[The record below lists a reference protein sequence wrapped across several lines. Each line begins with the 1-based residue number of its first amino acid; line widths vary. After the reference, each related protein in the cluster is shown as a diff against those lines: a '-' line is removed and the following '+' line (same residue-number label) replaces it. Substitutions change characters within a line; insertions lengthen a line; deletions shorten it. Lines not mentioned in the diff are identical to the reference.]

1 MSPKAQLWLEKQIH
15 KSLSRNA
22 QQILLIAL
30 QAAVHNELLA
40 RCTPSSILAN
50 LPRGLR
56 EVAFAYRL
64 DTHSAVLLGQGE
76 ARSYPDPPEPAC
88 GTVDVLSVSEAAV
101 WDYKSGWPLRAA
113 ESLQLQA
120 LALYAAR
127 TFGWLRVTAGHLRI
141 ERDRLYPDA
150 IEFGPVDLAAIHVRV
165 ARIYKRYAQ
174 AALAPGQE
182 VYPGPHCTSCA
193 AAPAC
198 PATTLLIA
206 QVAQALNSE
215 MWRSDKAAATHYE
228 LLDPVRMIR
237 KGHDMRIINIGYW
250 KGLSTADPDGLWKAT
265 QQLFHLVAEVA
276 QLGPQDRRVLDVG
289 CGYGTNS
296 IYCIKHFGPQK
307 MIGLN
312 KCLWAYAV
320 SRRDGRSW
328 LHIEYFSS
336 IQDNALGSYPR
347 WIFKNKLHE
356 LANIDAMLLA
366 ICFSFFWYPWDYVVI
381 RARKP
386 KFASASH

>member
-1 MSPKAQLWLEKQIH
+1 MRPTASTLWLAELCPASHVLPQVRE
-15 KSLSRNA
+15 SSTACSRG
-22 QQILLIAL
+22 
-30 QAAVHNELLA
+30 AAVHKYLERAPQIGKTAALLELEPAYRELCA
-40 RCTPSSILAN
+40 ELDPTR

-76 ARSYPDPPEPAC
+76 ARSYPDASELAC

-165 ARIYKRYAQ
+165 ARIYKRHAQ
-174 AALAPGQE
+174 AAMAPGQE

-193 AAPAC
+193 AAPAY

-215 MWRSDKAAATHYE
+215 AALESLAAQPEKAWVFVQRTSDLIDRLRAELKRQAALSPIPLENGKRLAVVPVERRHVNGRLALPILQDALGKEALRCTTVSLGALEKVAGRAGARSLLERLAAAGAVEAATEQHLRE
-228 LLDPVRMIR
+228 VRAEEAGPKQ
-237 KGHDMRIINIGYW
+237 KG
-250 KGLSTADPDGLWKAT
+250 
-265 QQLFHLVAEVA
+265 E
-276 QLGPQDRRVLDVG
+276 
-289 CGYGTNS
+289 
-296 IYCIKHFGPQK
+296 
-307 MIGLN
+307 
-312 KCLWAYAV
+312 AV
-320 SRRDGRSW
+320 
-328 LHIEYFSS
+328 
-336 IQDNALGSYPR
+336 
-347 WIFKNKLHE
+347 
-356 LANIDAMLLA
+356 
-366 ICFSFFWYPWDYVVI
+366 
-381 RARKP
+381 
-386 KFASASH
+386 